1 MNSFG
6 KDHDELVE
14 ETVDMLK
21 SNMSEDE
28 LIREGLIEFS
38 ENIKNCALN
47 HNVLPKSIKFPVKG
61 AKNET
66 VIWLE
71 LVIGCEP
78 GPELKID

>member
-1 MNSFG
+1 MSFYNQTR
-6 KDHDELVE
+6 EEIVE

-21 SNMSEDE
+21 SNMTEDE
-28 LIREGLIEFS
+28 IIREGLLEFS

-61 AKNET
+61 PKNKT
-66 VIWLE
+66 LIWLE

-78 GPELKID
+78 EKELITE